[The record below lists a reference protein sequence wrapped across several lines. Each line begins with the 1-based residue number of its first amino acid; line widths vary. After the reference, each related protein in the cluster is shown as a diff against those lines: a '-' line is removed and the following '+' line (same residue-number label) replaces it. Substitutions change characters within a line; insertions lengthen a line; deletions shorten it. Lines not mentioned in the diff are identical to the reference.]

1 MDEVFYHEPVLPN
14 ESVEY
19 LLHNK
24 DSGNKDT
31 TASKIYVDCTLG
43 GGGYTKKILDSTNR
57 DTKVIAIDRD
67 VYAIEHCRK
76 VLADY
81 ADRIIYKQSNFG
93 NIASIVT
100 SIESSLKPQGS
111 LKVSGIVMD
120 LGLSS
125 YQLNHEAGFS
135 YQQDTELDMRAD
147 KGQRLTAKDVLNH
160 YDEKELARVLWEY
173 GELRYSRQIAREMFS
188 RRKTKKFETTFDVV
202 DLLKEKVPA
211 KFLNRDLSKLFQ
223 AIRIEVNNE
232 MENLE
237 RVLDDSPEYMETGA
251 RIVAISYHS
260 LEDRIVK
267 NKFRGNDRLKV
278 LTKKPYEPTDEEIE
292 RNTRARSAKL
302 RAAEKIQ

>member
-14 ESVEY
+14 ESTEY
-19 LLHNK
+19 LLVNK
-24 DSGNKDT
+24 DS

-57 DTKVIAIDRD
+57 DTKVIAVDRD
-67 VYAIEHCRK
+67 IFAIEHCKK
-76 VLADY
+76 VLAEY
-81 ADRIIYKQSNFG
+81 AERIIYKQANFG
-93 NIASIVT
+93 NISEIIT
-100 SIESSLKPQGS
+100 GIDSSLKI
-111 LKVSGIVMD
+111 SGIVMD

-147 KGQRLTAKDVLNH
+147 KGQKLTAKDVLNY
-160 YDEKELARVLWEY
+160 YDEKEIARVLWEY
-173 GELRYSRQIAREMFS
+173 GELRYSRQIAKEIYHN
-188 RRKTKKFETTFDVV
+188 RKAKKFETTFDVV
-202 DLLKEKVPA
+202 ELLKEKVPA
-211 KFLNRDLSKLFQ
+211 RFVNRDLSKLFQ

-267 NKFRGNDRLKV
+267 NKFRADERLKV
-278 LTKKPYEPTDEEIE
+278 ITKKPFEPTDEEVE
-292 RNTRARSAKL
+292 GNTRARSAKL
-302 RAAEKIQ
+302 RAAEKIG